1 MQTKAKRS
9 GWDLTVILFLAVP
22 LDSNIDLRNTHAEVV
37 GSNNSTWSIF
47 ICAGTTVLFRA
58 HYRLLSDKFGHED
71 AIPKCVNV

>member
-37 GSNNSTWSIF
+37 GSNPTRSIF
-47 ICAGTTVLFRA
+47 IYEETTILNYACLDNCRTKPTSPTLGKYNNTV
-58 HYRLLSDKFGHED
+58 G
-71 AIPKCVNV
+71 